1 MFYVAN
7 DSKCV
12 LAAPEGFAQIDL
24 CVCFSVDVNQTKHN
38 ERKYFFPFFFSLQ
51 HLHIGRNKQ
60 NITRLLQFEF

>member
-12 LAAPEGFAQIDL
+12 LAAPEGFARIDL

-38 ERKYFFPFFFSLQ
+38 ERKYFFHFFQSVAFAYWQ
-51 HLHIGRNKQ
+51 EQTKHYQ
-60 NITRLLQFEF
+60 TPPV